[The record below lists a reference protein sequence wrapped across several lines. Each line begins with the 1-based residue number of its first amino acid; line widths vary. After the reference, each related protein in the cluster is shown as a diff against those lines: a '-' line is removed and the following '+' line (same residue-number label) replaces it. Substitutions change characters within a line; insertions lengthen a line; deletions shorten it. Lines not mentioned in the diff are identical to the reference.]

1 MTERTT
7 RRVEKHDA
15 EVQHVLN
22 AQLSAQLLYDA
33 RHDD

>member
-15 EVQHVLN
+15 EVQLVLN
-22 AQLSAQLLYDA
+22 AQLSAQLLYGG
-33 RHDD
+33 